1 MSKSKRILSVLAV
14 LCLACCLFSGA
25 LYVSAMKADAT
36 ECENDAVPSTAL
48 GLSTDYWGG
57 ARFTV
62 TDLPDNGGIHYNWT
76 DGAYEVRSGLTK
88 AYALDG
94 LHMRFAN
101 YASTEGAKVFNFYL
115 CSSGTAS
122 DCKFGADSGRLCFAL
137 KEDGTVLLFTAG
149 HGGGDKLTEGNAKLT
164 YAALSAAPWDIKFEK
179 NADGSL
185 TMFVAGETLTISAAV
200 MADAQMGDNVYLSFE
215 AREAKK
221 YSFDLVKLHSG
232 DCEKQAP
239 APAELI
245 DCEVAAPSTALGL
258 STDYW
263 GGARFTVTDLPDNGG
278 IHYNWTDGTYE
289 VRSGL
294 TKAFAL
300 DGLHMRFANYAST
313 EGAKVFNFYL
323 CSSGTASDCKF
334 GADSGRLCFALTE
347 DGTVLLFTAGHAG
360 GDKLAEKNAKLSYEV
375 LSAAPWDV
383 TFKKNDDGSLA
394 MTIAGVA
401 LTIPAATM
409 TDAQMGDNGYLSFEA
424 REAKKY
430 SFDLVKLHDGECK
443 TVTPPEP
450 EKPQDPANPIT
461 REVRIPVINGDLNVM
476 WGVPDWEVMDRTDD
490 GIEIKGI
497 TRHGRVGYGG
507 TVNLDGLR
515 ISLKKVNIPDDQVLT
530 LSLGN
535 VEGSWWDSNCLMFML
550 YNAKKTEAGADSP
563 NGWMRI
569 REYGKVQG
577 DELIRPFAK
586 PVFGT
591 SENLTDIEI
600 RFYKGTGGQ
609 WYICV
614 NDEAFPF
621 DIERAHLNDLDN
633 AWVSFGTWDGK
644 EAPFS
649 YFVDTITCTK
659 DEAQIFDV
667 IDKIDAIGEVTLESE
682 AAINEAEAAYGKL
695 YKGLKPLVSNY
706 AKLTAAKIDLEE
718 LKAAASDPGSSD
730 PTPDKPESDDKPASD
745 TSKPAD
751 NPDTGS
757 ALPVAGAVV
766 AVLALGAVITL
777 RKKAK

>member
-1 MSKSKRILSVLAV
+1 MPRSSISI
-14 LCLACCLFSGA
+14 SGS
-25 LYVSAMKADAT
+25 L
-36 ECENDAVPSTAL
+36 
-48 GLSTDYWGG
+48 
-57 ARFTV
+57 
-62 TDLPDNGGIHYNWT
+62 
-76 DGAYEVRSGLTK
+76 
-88 AYALDG
+88 
-94 LHMRFAN
+94 
-101 YASTEGAKVFNFYL
+101 
-115 CSSGTAS
+115 GTAS
-122 DCKFGADSGRLCFAL
+122 EYSFNPTAGRLCFAL

-149 HGGGDKLTEGNAKLT
+149 HAGGDKLTEGNAKLT

-232 DCEKQAP
+232 NCEKQAP

-245 DCEVAAPSTALGL
+245 DCEVAAPGTALGL

-263 GGARFTVTDLPDNGG
+263 SGARFTVTDLPDNGG

-334 GADSGRLCFALTE
+334 GADSGRLCFALKE

-383 TFKKNDDGSLA
+383 TFKKNDDGSLT
-394 MTIAGVA
+394 MFVAGET
-401 LTIPAATM
+401 LTISAAVM
-409 TDAQMGDNGYLSFEA
+409 ADAQMGDNVYLSFEA

-461 REVRIPVINGDLNVM
+461 REVRIPVIDGDIYAK
-476 WGVPDWEVMDRTDD
+476 WGTDWKVKDRTEN
-490 GIEIKGI
+490 GIEITGD
-497 TRHGRVGYGG
+497 TTHWTRVGYGG
-507 TVNLDGLR
+507 EVNLDGLR
-515 ISLKKVNIPDDQVLT
+515 IGLKNVNIPDDQVLT
-530 LSLGN
+530 FTLGD
-535 VEGSWWDSNCLMFML
+535 EDCTWWDSDCLMFML
-550 YNAKKTEAGADSP
+550 YNAKKTEALADSP

-569 REYGKVQG
+569 AEFHAGQGKVN
-577 DELIRPFAK
+577 DDLIRPFDK

-600 RFYKGTGGQ
+600 RFYKGTEGQ
-609 WYICV
+609 WYVCV
-614 NDEAFPF
+614 NDEVFPF
-621 DIERAHLNDLDN
+621 DIEKAHLEDLDK
-633 AWVSFGTWDGK
+633 VFVTFGTWDGK
-644 EAPFS
+644 KAHFS

-667 IDKIDAIGEVTLESE
+667 IDKIDAIGKVTLESE

-718 LKAAASDPGSSD
+718 LKAASSDPGSAD

-745 TSKPAD
+745 ASKPAD

>member
-14 LCLACCLFSGA
+14 LCLVCCLFSGA

-36 ECENDAVPSTAL
+36 ECENDA
-48 GLSTDYWGG
+48 
-57 ARFTV
+57 
-62 TDLPDNGGIHYNWT
+62 
-76 DGAYEVRSGLTK
+76 
-88 AYALDG
+88 
-94 LHMRFAN
+94 
-101 YASTEGAKVFNFYL
+101 
-115 CSSGTAS
+115 
-122 DCKFGADSGRLCFAL
+122 
-137 KEDGTVLLFTAG
+137 
-149 HGGGDKLTEGNAKLT
+149 
-164 YAALSAAPWDIKFEK
+164 
-179 NADGSL
+179 
-185 TMFVAGETLTISAAV
+185 
-200 MADAQMGDNVYLSFE
+200 
-215 AREAKK
+215 
-221 YSFDLVKLHSG
+221 
-232 DCEKQAP
+232 
-239 APAELI
+239 
-245 DCEVAAPSTALGL
+245 APSTALGL

-263 GGARFTVTDLPDNGG
+263 GGSRFTVTDLPDNGG

-323 CSSGTASDCKF
+323 CSLGTASEYSF
-334 GADSGRLCFALTE
+334 NPTAGRLCFALKE

-360 GDKLAEKNAKLSYEV
+360 GDKLTEGNAKLAYAA
-375 LSAAPWDV
+375 LSAAPWDIK
-383 TFKKNDDGSLA
+383 FEKNADGSLA
-394 MTIAGVA
+394 MFIAGET
-401 LTIPAATM
+401 LTISAAVM
-409 TDAQMGDNGYLSFEA
+409 ADAQMGDNVYLSFEA

-461 REVRIPVINGDLNVM
+461 KEVRIPVIDGDLNVM

-515 ISLKKVNIPDDQVLT
+515 ISLKKVNIPDNQVLT

-550 YNAKKTEAGADSP
+550 YNDKKTEAGADSP

-577 DELIRPFAK
+577 DALIRPFAE

-591 SENLTDIEI
+591 ADALTDIEI
-600 RFYKGTGGQ
+600 RFYKGTEGQ

-633 AWVSFGTWDGK
+633 TWVSFGTWDGK

-718 LKAAASDPGSSD
+718 LKAAASDPGSAD
-730 PTPDKPESDDKPASD
+730 PTPDKPESDDNSGADTSD